1 MTIIF
6 WGHTP
11 YDHYF
16 EMKKAHDKTC
26 DQWNKDATKSVW
38 QNVADGIEL
47 VWCNIQ
53 RERSVNV
60 NEERVNRES

>member
-38 QNVADGIEL
+38 QNVADGIE
-47 VWCNIQ
+47 
-53 RERSVNV
+53 
-60 NEERVNRES
+60 